1 MCTRVTCRA
10 CGKATY
16 SGCGRHVEEVLR
28 GVPPDVRC
36 RCAQAE
42 PPGLLAAL
50 LSRISP
56 GRGRKPS

>member
-28 GVPPDVRC
+28 GVPPDARC
-36 RCAQAE
+36 RCE
-42 PPGLLAAL
+42 PVKPSGLLASL
-50 LSRISP
+50 LSKLAP
-56 GRGRKPS
+56 GRGGKP

>member
-28 GVPPDVRC
+28 GVPPEQRC
-36 RCAQAE
+36 RCEAAK
-42 PPGLLAAL
+42 PTGLLAAL
-50 LSRISP
+50 IGWARP
-56 GRGRKPS
+56 GSGKSS